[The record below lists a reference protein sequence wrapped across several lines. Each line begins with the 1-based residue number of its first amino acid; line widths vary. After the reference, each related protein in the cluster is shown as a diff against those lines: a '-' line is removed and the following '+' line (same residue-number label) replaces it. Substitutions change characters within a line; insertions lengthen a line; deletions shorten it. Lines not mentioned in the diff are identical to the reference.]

1 MEEEKKGPL
10 GYAEEAMRKIAAAC
24 LMGMALMTGADVLLR
39 GVMNTPI
46 FGCEEIVTI
55 LGIVV
60 VGFALPYAHYQKSH
74 IGVEILV
81 RRLPRRIRR
90 GLGLA
95 TNAATLF
102 LIAIITWRMFLYAA
116 SQAETGKVSMNLELP
131 DYMVIYVLA
140 FGFLVYTLCLA
151 ADIIKFFSGKSEG

>member
-1 MEEEKKGPL
+1 MEEVKKSLL
-10 GYAEEAMRKIAAAC
+10 GHVEGAMRKIAAIC
-24 LMGMALMTGADVLLR
+24 LMGMALLTGADVFMR
-39 GVMNTPI
+39 GVLNTPI
-46 FGCEEIVTI
+46 FGCEEVVTI

-81 RRLPRRIRR
+81 RRLPRKTRRI
-90 GLGLA
+90 LGLL

-102 LIAIITWRMFLYAA
+102 LIAVITWRMFLYAA
-116 SQAETGKVSMNLELP
+116 SQSETGKVSMNLELP
-131 DYMVIYVLA
+131 EYMVIYVLA

-151 ADIIKFFSGKSEG
+151 WDIVKFFTGRSED

>member
-1 MEEEKKGPL
+1 MEEAKKSLLEHVEG
-10 GYAEEAMRKIAAAC
+10 AMRKIAAIC
-24 LMGMALMTGADVLLR
+24 LMGMALMTGADVLMR
-39 GVMNTPI
+39 GLLNTPI

-81 RRLPRRIRR
+81 RRLPRKVRR
-90 GLGLA
+90 GLGLL
-95 TNAATLF
+95 TNTATLF
-102 LIAIITWRMFLYAA
+102 LIAIITWRMFLYGAG
-116 SQAETGKVSMNLELP
+116 QAETGKVSMNLELP
-131 DYMVIYVLA
+131 EYMVIYVLA

-151 ADIIKFFSGKSEG
+151 TDIVKFFTGKSED